1 MFQKKEY
8 IYEVYRERS
17 ISKAARK
24 LYISQPALSEV
35 VKRTEEKIGAK
46 IFERSVSP
54 LGLTEAG
61 EAYIAALLRIKDI
74 EEEFAGTVKH
84 LNTLQ
89 SGHLR
94 IGTNHV
100 FAAFVLPPLLGIYSA
115 KYPGVQI
122 SLIEGTVDFLK
133 ARLLDGSLDLVLDN
147 WVSGDDSFVWEE
159 VGKEQILLVSGQ
171 PEIDKELPLEC
182 RLSCKDIKD
191 GKYQKKEFPCVSV
204 KALERG
210 RFLLLGE
217 GNDTRK
223 RADRILK
230 EAGIHPQIVLEVD
243 QMATAYQMVKENRG
257 ITFVSDTLV
266 RCGPHRP
273 ELQYYKI
280 CSPFVK
286 KSMNCLYKRTRYMT
300 RAAEEFLRLVKEKS
314 QAFHCL
320 PC

>member
-61 EAYIAALLRIKDI
+61 EAYI
-74 EEEFAGTVKH
+74 
-84 LNTLQ
+84 
-89 SGHLR
+89 
-94 IGTNHV
+94 
-100 FAAFVLPPLLGIYSA
+100 AAFVLPPLLGIYSA